1 MTYDEILYALTD
13 KNLSVVS
20 ERTKIHWVT
29 LSKIRSRGR
38 GMRPHASTL
47 EVLSQYLSGTPYTP
61 DES

>member
-1 MTYDEILYALTD
+1 MTYDQILYALTD

-38 GMRPHASTL
+38 AMRPHASTL
-47 EVLSQYLSGTPYTP
+47 EVLSQYLSGTAYEP
-61 DES
+61 DQS